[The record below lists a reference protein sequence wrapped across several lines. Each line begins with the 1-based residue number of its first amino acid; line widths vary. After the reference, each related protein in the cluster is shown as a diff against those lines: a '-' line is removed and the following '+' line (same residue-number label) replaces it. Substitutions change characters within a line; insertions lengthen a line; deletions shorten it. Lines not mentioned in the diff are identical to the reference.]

1 MEQYKP
7 GYLGQALP
15 VGNPNKMT
23 DFVANKYD
31 AFSKVYDA
39 CKSNSEKIKEI
50 SLVESNNSD
59 SLSIKVSTD
68 QETMNTIKE
77 SNKDDSSLDIHE
89 NVITVNQ

>member
-31 AFSKVYDA
+31 AFSKVYDV
-39 CKSNSEKIKEI
+39 CKNNSENIKNI
-50 SLVESNNSD
+50 SVIESNNSD

-68 QETMNTIKE
+68 QETMDSIKE
-77 SNKDDSSLDIHE
+77 KNNDDSIDIHD